1 MQDWQKNQT
10 LKKERERRDLDI
22 EYKET
27 EKYHKI
33 AITKIEEATKEVN
46 DDIKQFER
54 NLKNQYGIS
63 TKVKKEDAER
73 AISQSLQDGQGS
85 PMRHTVKSQRFAS
98 MTSKANTLINN
109 PFTAS
114 IKLAGTV
121 NNFNGPAM
129 TLTTT
134 GLRSKDKKV
143 ISEKQRK
150 DRERRRRKMI
160 VDQMKTYQDMETK
173 RRSDQVLERMK
184 RQAKQEEEL
193 DYEKWRTEQC
203 KNIIVDNR
211 KLRDARYEK
220 RREIDV
226 QTAVWREEEKLKEM
240 KQQTV
245 RELQTLKE
253 RDDEMRI
260 FAKQAQRERR
270 NEYGAVLFDA
280 IFEIANEAYIHQ

>member
-1 MQDWQKNQT
+1 MRQT
-10 LKKERERRDLDI
+10 
-22 EYKET
+22 
-27 EKYHKI
+27 
-33 AITKIEEATKEVN
+33 
-46 DDIKQFER
+46 
-54 NLKNQYGIS
+54 G
-63 TKVKKEDAER
+63 
-73 AISQSLQDGQGS
+73 
-85 PMRHTVKSQRFAS
+85 KSQRFAS
-98 MTSKANTLINN
+98 MTSKANTLMSN
-109 PFTAS
+109 PFAAS

>member
-10 LKKERERRDLDI
+10 LKKERERRDLEF

-85 PMRHTVKSQRFAS
+85 PMRQTGKSQRFAS
-98 MTSKANTLINN
+98 MTSKANTLMNN

-160 VDQMKTYQDMETK
+160 VDQMKTYQEMEDK
-173 RRSDQVLERMK
+173 RR
-184 RQAKQEEEL
+184 
-193 DYEKWRTEQC
+193 
-203 KNIIVDNR
+203 
-211 KLRDARYEK
+211 
-220 RREIDV
+220 
-226 QTAVWREEEKLKEM
+226 
-240 KQQTV
+240 
-245 RELQTLKE
+245 
-253 RDDEMRI
+253 
-260 FAKQAQRERR
+260 
-270 NEYGAVLFDA
+270 
-280 IFEIANEAYIHQ
+280 